1 MTHIEFADTITN
13 LSVEQQNTFFEALKN
28 YLSEED
34 WLTTVKFISLHGM
47 FHNPE
52 KYAAMKNAVRDTLSE
67 VIFIGN

>member
-1 MTHIEFADTITN
+1 MTHTEFADTICN
-13 LSVEQQNTFFEALKN
+13 LPIEQQNAFFETLKN

-52 KYAAMKNAVRDTLSE
+52 KYFAMKNAVKDTLSE
-67 VIFIGN
+67 VIFNGN